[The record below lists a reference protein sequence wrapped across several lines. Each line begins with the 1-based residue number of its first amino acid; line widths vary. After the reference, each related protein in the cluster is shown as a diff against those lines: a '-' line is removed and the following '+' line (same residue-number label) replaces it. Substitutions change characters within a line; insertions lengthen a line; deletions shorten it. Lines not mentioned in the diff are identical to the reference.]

1 MNLQDEGTEEPPRA
15 TSPFCYSSIESD
27 SRGTTD
33 DLSSFLTTANDHT
46 NCGESDVT
54 ETYANAEDNGAAV
67 LLDLN
72 NQMHV
77 DITTDNAYTANAAQ
91 DTGHYQDSNGS
102 QQATKAMRDTLDLLL
117 PLELVEN
124 EFGDAV
130 SIEAVSSQHLP
141 KLQAKIWRD
150 IPKIRA
156 ADNNEVS
163 KEFTKESVI
172 VAQSV
177 RYIAE
182 ALSDST

>member
-15 TSPFCYSSIESD
+15 TSLFCCSSVESD
-27 SRGTTD
+27 SSGTTD
-33 DLSSFLTTANDHT
+33 DLSSFLTTEDDRANR
-46 NCGESDVT
+46 GQSDVT
-54 ETYANAEDNGAAV
+54 ETYGNAEDSGAAV

-77 DITTDNAYTANAAQ
+77 DTTTDKAYTANAAQ
-91 DTGHYQDSNGS
+91 DTGHYQHFNGS
-102 QQATKAMRDTLDLLL
+102 QQAIKAMRETLDLLP

-130 SIEAVSSQHLP
+130 SIEAVSSQYLP
-141 KLQAKIWRD
+141 RLQAKIWRD

-156 ADNNEVS
+156 ADNNES
-163 KEFTKESVI
+163 SREFTKESVM
-172 VAQSV
+172 VAHSV

-182 ALSDST
+182 ALSDRT